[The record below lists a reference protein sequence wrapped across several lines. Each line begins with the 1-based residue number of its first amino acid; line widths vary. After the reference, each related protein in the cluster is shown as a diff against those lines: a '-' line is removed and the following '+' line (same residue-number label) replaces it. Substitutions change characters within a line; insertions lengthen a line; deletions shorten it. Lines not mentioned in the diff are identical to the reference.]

1 MINKQ
6 NYKIKTVT
14 RNQLHNLFLGSSFN
28 NSSSL
33 SRNYKM
39 QQQKIYKT
47 RNVSLTN
54 HNLSFFSQEQKKLY
68 STSKYSI
75 TNKHSLN
82 NSILKRIKNNI
93 RNKKIIDY
101 YPHYYTELNNNKNS
115 KNSPETI
122 STENTSKR
130 TNPKNNL
137 TTIHLKGSFNF
148 NKIKNKIFKKFNTLK
163 DSLHLQKKITLE
175 EEGYIITE
183 ESIFNNSNQNNISK
197 KNLKNVS
204 QSSLDNLDLSFTY
217 SDDTETKRYQQTK
230 RKILNNENKDNF
242 VLVTNNK
249 DLLKN
254 NDNSNITN
262 VIYCGGSKNQ
272 YINNKYNYTNFKTEK
287 SRNKNDKKETF
298 KDFCEDIQRKLF
310 GK

>member
-82 NSILKRIKNNI
+82 NSLIKRIKNNI
-93 RNKKIIDY
+93 RDKKIIDY
-101 YPHYYTELNNNKNS
+101 SPHYYTELINNKNY

-130 TNPKNNL
+130 TNPKSNL
-137 TTIHLKGSFNF
+137 TTIHLKGPFNF

-183 ESIFNNSNQNNISK
+183 ESVFNNSNQNNKSK

-204 QSSLDNLDLSFTY
+204 QNSLDNLDLSFTY

-230 RKILNNENKDNF
+230 RKMLNNENKDNL
-242 VLVTNNK
+242 VLLTNNQN
-249 DLLKN
+249 LVN
-254 NDNSNITN
+254 NNNTNITN

-287 SRNKNDKKETF
+287 SRNKNDKKENF

>member
-6 NYKIKTVT
+6 NYKNKTVT
-14 RNQLHNLFLGSSFN
+14 KYNLHNLFLGSSFN

-39 QQQKIYKT
+39 QKQKIYKT

-54 HNLSFFSQEQKKLY
+54 HNLSYLSQEQKKLY

-101 YPHYYTELNNNKNS
+101 SPHYYTELNNNKNY

-130 TNPKNNL
+130 TNPKSNL
-137 TTIHLKGSFNF
+137 TTIHLKGPFNF

-175 EEGYIITE
+175 EEGNIITE
-183 ESIFNNSNQNNISK
+183 ESVFNNSNQN
-197 KNLKNVS
+197 
-204 QSSLDNLDLSFTY
+204 
-217 SDDTETKRYQQTK
+217 
-230 RKILNNENKDNF
+230 
-242 VLVTNNK
+242 
-249 DLLKN
+249 
-254 NDNSNITN
+254 
-262 VIYCGGSKNQ
+262 
-272 YINNKYNYTNFKTEK
+272 
-287 SRNKNDKKETF
+287 
-298 KDFCEDIQRKLF
+298 
-310 GK
+310 

>member
-39 QQQKIYKT
+39 QKQKIFKT

-54 HNLSFFSQEQKKLY
+54 HNLSYLSQEQKKLY

-82 NSILKRIKNNI
+82 NSLIKRIKNNI
-93 RNKKIIDY
+93 RDKKIIDY
-101 YPHYYTELNNNKNS
+101 SPHYYTELNNNKNY

-130 TNPKNNL
+130 TNPKSNL
-137 TTIHLKGSFNF
+137 TKIHLKGPFNF

-183 ESIFNNSNQNNISK
+183 ESVFNNSNQNNKSK

-230 RKILNNENKDNF
+230 RKILNNENKDNL
-242 VLVTNNK
+242 VLLTNNK
-249 DLLKN
+249 DLVN
-254 NDNSNITN
+254 NTNNNITN
-262 VIYCGGSKNQ
+262 VLYCGGGENHST
-272 YINNKYNYTNFKTEK
+272 NNKYNYTNFKTEK
-287 SRNKNDKKETF
+287 SRNKNDKKENF

>member
-6 NYKIKTVT
+6 NYKNKTVT
-14 RNQLHNLFLGSSFN
+14 KYNLHNLFLGSSFN

-39 QQQKIYKT
+39 QKQKIFKT

-54 HNLSFFSQEQKKLY
+54 HNLSYLSQEQTKLY

-75 TNKHSLN
+75 TNKHSSN

-101 YPHYYTELNNNKNS
+101 SPHYYTELNNNKNY

-130 TNPKNNL
+130 TNPKSNL
-137 TTIHLKGSFNF
+137 TKIHLKGPFNF

-183 ESIFNNSNQNNISK
+183 ESVFNNSNQNNKSK

-230 RKILNNENKDNF
+230 RKMLNNENKDNL
-242 VLVTNNK
+242 VLLTNNQN
-249 DLLKN
+249 LVN
-254 NDNSNITN
+254 NNNTNITN

-287 SRNKNDKKETF
+287 SRNKNDKKENF

>member
-6 NYKIKTVT
+6 NYKNKTVT
-14 RNQLHNLFLGSSFN
+14 KYNLHNLFLGSSFN

-39 QQQKIYKT
+39 QKQKIFKT

-54 HNLSFFSQEQKKLY
+54 HNLSYLSQEQKKLY

-82 NSILKRIKNNI
+82 NSLIKRIKNNI
-93 RNKKIIDY
+93 RDKKIIDY
-101 YPHYYTELNNNKNS
+101 SPHYYTELINNKNY

-130 TNPKNNL
+130 TNPKSNL
-137 TTIHLKGSFNF
+137 TKIHLKGPFNF

-183 ESIFNNSNQNNISK
+183 ESVFNNSNQNNKSK

-230 RKILNNENKDNF
+230 RKMLNNENKDNL
-242 VLVTNNK
+242 VLLTNNQN
-249 DLLKN
+249 LVN
-254 NDNSNITN
+254 NNNTNITN

-287 SRNKNDKKETF
+287 SRNKNDKKENF

>member
-1 MINKQ
+1 M
-6 NYKIKTVT
+6 T

-39 QQQKIYKT
+39 QKQKIYKT

-68 STSKYSI
+68 TTSKYSI

-93 RNKKIIDY
+93 RDKKIIDY
-101 YPHYYTELNNNKNS
+101 SPHYYTELINNKNY

-130 TNPKNNL
+130 TNPKSNL
-137 TTIHLKGSFNF
+137 TKIHLKGPFNF

-183 ESIFNNSNQNNISK
+183 ESVFNNSNQNNKSK

-230 RKILNNENKDNF
+230 RKMLNNENKDNL
-242 VLVTNNK
+242 VLLTNNK
-249 DLLKN
+249 DLVN
-254 NDNSNITN
+254 N
-262 VIYCGGSKNQ
+262 
-272 YINNKYNYTNFKTEK
+272 NNN
-287 SRNKNDKKETF
+287 
-298 KDFCEDIQRKLF
+298 LF
-310 GK
+310 LE

>member
-6 NYKIKTVT
+6 NCKIKTVT

-82 NSILKRIKNNI
+82 NSLIKRIKNNI
-93 RNKKIIDY
+93 RDKKIIDY
-101 YPHYYTELNNNKNS
+101 SPHYYTELINNKNY

-130 TNPKNNL
+130 TNPKSNL
-137 TTIHLKGSFNF
+137 TKIHLKGPFNF

-183 ESIFNNSNQNNISK
+183 ESVFNNSNQNNKSK

-230 RKILNNENKDNF
+230 RKMLNNENKDNL
-242 VLVTNNK
+242 VLLTNNQN
-249 DLLKN
+249 LVN
-254 NDNSNITN
+254 NNNTNITN

-287 SRNKNDKKETF
+287 SRNKNDKKENF

>member
-1 MINKQ
+1 MLNKQ
-6 NYKIKTVT
+6 NYKIRTGTKK
-14 RNQLHNLFLGSSFN
+14 NLHNLFLGSSFN

-39 QQQKIYKT
+39 QKQKIYKT

-54 HNLSFFSQEQKKLY
+54 HNLSYLSQEQTKLY

-101 YPHYYTELNNNKNS
+101 SPHYYTELNNNKNY

-130 TNPKNNL
+130 TNPKSNL
-137 TTIHLKGSFNF
+137 TKIHLKGPFNF

-183 ESIFNNSNQNNISK
+183 ESVFNNSNQNNKSK

-230 RKILNNENKDNF
+230 RKMLNNENKDNL
-242 VLVTNNK
+242 VLLTNNQN
-249 DLLKN
+249 LVN
-254 NDNSNITN
+254 NNNTNITN

-287 SRNKNDKKETF
+287 SRNKNDKKENF

>member
-6 NYKIKTVT
+6 NYKNKTVT
-14 RNQLHNLFLGSSFN
+14 KYNLHNLFLGSSFN

-39 QQQKIYKT
+39 QKQKIFKT

-54 HNLSFFSQEQKKLY
+54 HNLSYLSQEQKKLY

-101 YPHYYTELNNNKNS
+101 SPHYYTELNNNKNY

-130 TNPKNNL
+130 TNPKSNL
-137 TTIHLKGSFNF
+137 TTIHLKGPFNF

-183 ESIFNNSNQNNISK
+183 ESVFNNSNQNNKSK

-230 RKILNNENKDNF
+230 RKILNNENKDNL
-242 VLVTNNK
+242 VLLTNNK
-249 DLLKN
+249 DLVN
-254 NDNSNITN
+254 NTNNNITN
-262 VIYCGGSKNQ
+262 VLYCGGGENHST
-272 YINNKYNYTNFKTEK
+272 NNKYNYTNFKTEK
-287 SRNKNDKKETF
+287 SRNKNDKKENF